1 MPPTRRIGLF
11 TGGGDCPG
19 LNAVI
24 RAVTKNAILNHGLE
38 VVGIEDGLLGLIENR
53 CRPLSFNDV
62 SGILQFGGTILG
74 SSNKANPRRFPT
86 ARNPDGSL
94 VFSDMTERCVEHA
107 RAHRIDA
114 IVAIGGDGTMSAC
127 RALVERGLNFIGVP
141 KSIDNDLFGTDLTF
155 GFLTAVQIASDALD
169 RVHTTASSHGRIMVV
184 EVMGRNAGWISLYS
198 GLAGGAD
205 VILIPE
211 IPYDTTAIVRA
222 IEQRAARGRK
232 ATIICIAE
240 GAKPKG
246 GLQAVGRI
254 DPSSPDPVRL
264 GGIGAM
270 LAGELEDRTGQETRV
285 TVLGHVQRGGTP
297 TAADRV
303 LATEFGFHAAD
314 LLASGARNRL
324 IVRQDGR
331 ITDIDIADAADKQ
344 RLIPSDHSMLR
355 AARAVG
361 TCMGDEESLTE

>member
-1 MPPTRRIGLF
+1 MCRRES
-11 TGGGDCPG
+11 
-19 LNAVI
+19 
-24 RAVTKNAILNHGLE
+24 R
-38 VVGIEDGLLGLIENR
+38 
-53 CRPLSFNDV
+53 
-62 SGILQFGGTILG
+62 
-74 SSNKANPRRFPT
+74 
-86 ARNPDGSL
+86 
-94 VFSDMTERCVEHA
+94 
-107 RAHRIDA
+107 
-114 IVAIGGDGTMSAC
+114 
-127 RALVERGLNFIGVP
+127 
-141 KSIDNDLFGTDLTF
+141 
-155 GFLTAVQIASDALD
+155 
-169 RVHTTASSHGRIMVV
+169 
-184 EVMGRNAGWISLYS
+184 
-198 GLAGGAD
+198 
-205 VILIPE
+205 
-211 IPYDTTAIVRA
+211 
-222 IEQRAARGRK
+222 
-232 ATIICIAE
+232 IAE